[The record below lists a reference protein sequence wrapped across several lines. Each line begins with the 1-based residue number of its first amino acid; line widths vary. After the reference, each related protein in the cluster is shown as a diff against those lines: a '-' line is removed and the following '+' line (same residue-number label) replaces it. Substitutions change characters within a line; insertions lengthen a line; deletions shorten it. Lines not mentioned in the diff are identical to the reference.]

1 MTGFRHGPKRD
12 SDLAAATLYLAFHS
26 RLTRSHRL
34 NADSPKAGDHSPSD
48 LGALGIGLL
57 SSTTDVAQAAEA
69 LLRRRYQFADADE
82 AETLVALGG
91 DGFMLQTLHQMLQG
105 ERPRPVFGINRGTVG
120 FLMND
125 WRIDRLSERIA
136 GAKAIRVA
144 PLQMQATTVA
154 GDKFTYAAINEVSL
168 LRETRQTA
176 KIETSVN
183 GRVALP
189 ELACDGVLVATPA
202 GSTAYNLSARGPIL
216 PLQAKML
223 ALTPIS
229 PFRPRRWSGA
239 ILPDDTAVTFTIL
252 EAPNRPVSAVAD
264 QIEVRD
270 VARVEVRLD
279 RERSLTLLFD
289 PEHALD
295 ERIAMEQFA
304 T

>member
-1 MTGFRHGPKRD
+1 VHEEQ
-12 SDLAAATLYLAFHS
+12 
-26 RLTRSHRL
+26 RL
-34 NADSPKAGDHSPSD
+34 NADSRQEKLPVD
-48 LGALGIGLL
+48 LSTGRVGLL
-57 SSTTDVAQAAEA
+57 SSHTEVAKAAEA
-69 LLRRRYQFADADE
+69 LLRRRYNFATIDRADV
-82 AETLVALGG
+82 LVALGG
-91 DGFMLQTLHQMLQG
+91 DGFMLQTLHEMLDHD
-105 ERPRPVFGINRGTVG
+105 RPCVPVFGMNRGTVG

-125 WRIDRLSERIA
+125 WRIDRLAERIQ
-136 GAKAIRVA
+136 GAKPIRVA
-144 PLQMQATTVA
+144 PLEMRATRVN
-154 GDKFTYAAINEVSL
+154 GEVFTHSAINEVSL

-176 KIETSVN
+176 KIEISVN
-183 GRVALP
+183 GHVALP

-239 ILPDDTAVTFTIL
+239 ILPDDTAVCFTIH
-252 EAPNRPVSAVAD
+252 EAENRPVSAVAD
-264 QIEVRD
+264 QTEVRD
-270 VARVEVRLD
+270 VAKVEVRLD

>member
-1 MTGFRHGPKRD
+1 
-12 SDLAAATLYLAFHS
+12 
-26 RLTRSHRL
+26 L
-34 NADSPKAGDHSPSD
+34 NADAASGGNHASED
-48 LGALGIGLL
+48 LRSLGIGLL
-57 SSTTDVAQAAEA
+57 SSHTDIARAAEA
-69 LLRRRYQFADADE
+69 LLRRRYEFSDDE
-82 AETLVALGG
+82 QAQTLVALGG
-91 DGFMLQTLHQMLQG
+91 DGFMLQTLHRMLQG
-105 ERPRPVFGINRGTVG
+105 DAPKPVFGINRGTVG
-120 FLMND
+120 FLMNE
-125 WRIDRLSERIA
+125 WRIDRLPQRIA

-144 PLQMQATTVA
+144 PLQMSATTVA
-154 GDKFTYAAINEVSL
+154 GEKFTYAAINEVSL

-176 KIETSVN
+176 KIEISVN

-239 ILPDDTAVTFTIL
+239 ILPDDTAVCFTIL
-252 EAPNRPVSAVAD
+252 EAENRPVSAVAD

>member
-1 MTGFRHGPKRD
+1 MNAD
-12 SDLAAATLYLAFHS
+12 AATPGGPAP
-26 RLTRSHRL
+26 
-34 NADSPKAGDHSPSD
+34 ADLES
-48 LGALGIGLL
+48 LGIGLL
-57 SSTTDVAQAAEA
+57 SSGTDVADAAEA
-69 LLRRRYQFADADE
+69 MLRRRYGFAEAEE

-91 DGFMLQTLHQMLQG
+91 DGFMLQTLHRMLEEG
-105 ERPRPVFGINRGTVG
+105 VTKPVFGMNRGTVG

-125 WRIDRLSERIA
+125 WRIDQLPERIA
-136 GAKAIRVA
+136 AAKAIRVA
-144 PLQMQATTVA
+144 PLEMRATTV
-154 GDKFTYAAINEVSL
+154 GGETFTYAAINEVSL

-176 KIETSVN
+176 KIEISVN

-239 ILPDDTAVTFTIL
+239 ILPDDTAVCFTIL
-252 EAPNRPVSAVAD
+252 EAKNRPVSAVAD

>member
-1 MTGFRHGPKRD
+1 LSPNDASGPSR
-12 SDLAAATLYLAFHS
+12 SVGGDLA
-26 RLTRSHRL
+26 
-34 NADSPKAGDHSPSD
+34 
-48 LGALGIGLL
+48 ALGIGLL
-57 SSTTDVAQAAEA
+57 SSHTELATAAEA
-69 LLRRRYQFADADE
+69 MLRDRYRWADTQT

-91 DGFMLQTLHQMLQG
+91 DGFMLETLHHMLEG
-105 ERPRPVFGINRGTVG
+105 GRPRPVFGMNRGTVG

-125 WRIDRLSERIA
+125 WRLDQLPERIA
-136 GAKAIRVA
+136 NAKAIRVF
-144 PLQMQATTVA
+144 PLEMRARTLA
-154 GDKFTYAAINEVSL
+154 GDTFAHAAINEVSL

-176 KIETSVN
+176 KIEVSVN
-183 GRVALP
+183 GRTAIP

-202 GSTAYNLSARGPIL
+202 GSSAYNLSAGGPIL

-239 ILPDDTAVTFTIL
+239 ILPDDTDICFRVL
-252 EAPNRPVSAVAD
+252 EPENRPVSAVAD
-264 QIEVRD
+264 QFEVRD
-270 VARVEVRLD
+270 VAQVDVRLD

>member
-1 MTGFRHGPKRD
+1 MNADAADPGEHSM
-12 SDLAAATLYLAFHS
+12 SDLES
-26 RLTRSHRL
+26 
-34 NADSPKAGDHSPSD
+34 
-48 LGALGIGLL
+48 LGIGLL
-57 SSTTDVAQAAEA
+57 SSETDVAVAAET
-69 LLRRRYQFADADE
+69 LLRRRYRFAEAAE

-91 DGFMLQTLHQMLQG
+91 DGFMLQTLHRMLQAN
-105 ERPRPVFGINRGTVG
+105 RPKPVFGINRGTVG

-125 WRIDRLSERIA
+125 WRVDRLPERIA
-136 GAKAIRVA
+136 AAKAIRVA
-144 PLQMQATTVA
+144 PLQMCATTVG
-154 GDKFTYAAINEVSL
+154 GDRFTHAAINEVSL

-176 KIETSVN
+176 KIEISVN

-239 ILPDDTAVTFTIL
+239 ILPDDTAVCFRIL
-252 EAPNRPVSAVAD
+252 EAENRPVSAVAD
-264 QIEVRD
+264 QIEVRE
-270 VARVEVRLD
+270 VARVEISLD